1 MRKTWNTHG
10 LIPCAN
16 LNLTDALIGRVH
28 KNKGLQFLS
37 SCIIWKIPF
46 CLNIWIS
53 QFFYSLSFLH
63 TSRLKST
70 RVQNGKRQ
78 IWNIASNLRRHEG
91 VELCGS
97 RLYLFYCL
105 PIYLQINLEVKSQR
119 PQVYFAAWLVLL
131 SSAILR
137 TDISAPSDFH
147 KPSNFVQN
155 HSRGFNAGLITRHG
169 QISPFF
175 QEKGREGEVPYKS
188 STPQIINC
196 LLDIWKHTKTISGL
210 Y

>member
-105 PIYLQINLEVKSQR
+105 PIYLQINLKVKSQR
-119 PQVYFAAWLVLL
+119 SQVYFAASLVLPSCDIENRYIGTARL
-131 SSAILR
+131 PQTKQFCSKPQPRFRYGIDDSSW
-137 TDISAPSDFH
+137 SDFSLF
-147 KPSNFVQN
+147 P
-155 HSRGFNAGLITRHG
+155 G
-169 QISPFF
+169 
-175 QEKGREGEVPYKS
+175 EGGGGER
-188 STPQIINC
+188 C
-196 LLDIWKHTKTISGL
+196 A
-210 Y
+210 